1 MTIIDPL
8 KDLPGYALRRA
19 SLAVMGEL
27 AERLKGLALRPTEA
41 TVILVIEA
49 NPGVTQS
56 EVGELLEVARANM
69 APLTARLLERDLVL
83 RQRVDGRSQGMSL
96 SAAGRR
102 MARKIRRAIAEQE
115 ASILKRI
122 PAKDAAGFLT
132 ALQTLWKP
140 QAERA
145 LRTPRRPP
153 QKRLRSAKRG

>member
-1 MTIIDPL
+1 MVIIDPL

-49 NPGVTQS
+49 NPGITQS
-56 EVGELLEVARANM
+56 EVGELLAVARANM
-69 APLTARLLERDLVL
+69 APLTARLLERDLIL

-102 MARKIRRAIAEQE
+102 MARKIHRAIAEQE

-122 PAKDAAGFLT
+122 PPKDAAGFLT
-132 ALQTLWKP
+132 ALQTLWKRQP
-140 QAERA
+140 ERA
-145 LRTPRRPP
+145 LRTPRMPP
-153 QKRLRSAKRG
+153 KKRLRSAKAG